1 MGNFDFSFLKC
12 ISLLTVSSLFQ
23 DLCGNVRRISD
34 FLGKHFSEDMIAK
47 ITHQCTFGEMK
58 KNAVN
63 FTIENAPSKPSLL
76 RKGKVGDWRNYFSE
90 ELNRKFDEQLL
101 SKLDGTGLTFD
112 FGEQSK

>member
-23 DLCGNVRRISD
+23 DLCRNVRRISD

-76 RKGKVGDWRNYFSE
+76 RKGKVGEWRNYFSE

-112 FGEQSK
+112 FGEQSE